1 MKFTEKLDNAT
12 CRIAAALALNV
23 ATVVPGQFAWAED
36 EPWSLDSLEALY
48 ETTPTASEPD
58 AAPTADSGTEMTSPP
73 PVVAPTIPVISL
85 DTPPETGND
94 NPLPVRPGRQIE
106 EIVVTATKRE
116 QNLREIPASISAFE
130 GDDLE
135 KKGKFNLEDYLQET
149 PGVVI
154 NSQGPGTGIRVTIR
168 GIATETNP
176 TSARPSPVGIFIGD
190 TAFTDPYL
198 AGLIPDLNAFD
209 LESVQVLKGPQGT
222 LFGGAALSGAIRYV
236 LKNPVL
242 DEWQASAFTQYID
255 VQEGGSA
262 FTSGVAVNLPWTGRD
277 LALRLGYVKRNYPGV
292 IDDARTGEK
301 DVNDGGGE
309 QIRAILLW
317 KPIDELSLKL
327 THLNQDFSGDNQ
339 KFAVV
344 NPGSPREMDL
354 AVVPEPARNRFSL
367 NSLEAS
373 YDFDSMRV
381 VSLSSYTE
389 KKKFTLTDYTPLLIG
404 RPPNGYPAAAAVV
417 SLSDVNSD
425 AFSQELRLQSTG
437 SGNFKWLVGGYFYN
451 YSLDLELFI
460 GPALTQS
467 LLGAGTPI
475 GQLTDFLQNGTP
487 IGQLAAMLGIGT
499 LDLAN
504 QTSLLYATNRAK
516 SQERAVFFDLTQTFG
531 DLELSGGARFYQT
544 FVEGG
549 FIGTGALARA
559 ANNGMEVDQRNRI
572 EEQGI
577 SPRLSVSYRFTDD
590 LMVYTAASRGF
601 RFGGLQNIPSSPG
614 SGVPE
619 TYKSDS
625 LWNYEIGTRTS
636 WLDNSLQLD
645 VTAFYI
651 EYKNPQ
657 ITQQTQGTFL
667 NFVTNVGAADSYG
680 LEAALLW
687 LPPIPGLTVSLSG
700 GLTEAQT
707 TEAFTSASGTLIEP
721 GTQLPGAAKSQY
733 SIGLQQFLPLGS
745 VLMDASVNY
754 TYVGKSFSNLEKDLA
769 VNDYGVLSAGLG
781 LSADEL
787 PLSPRLSVNVANI
800 LNEAA
805 LVDGAVDARALN
817 QISTFSLFAL
827 NPPRTI
833 SLRLNLS
840 F

>member
-1 MKFTEKLDNAT
+1 MKFTTKRGGRP
-12 CRIAAALALNV
+12 CIVAAAMALMFL
-23 ATVVPGQFAWAED
+23 TLVPGQFAWAED
-36 EPWSLDSLEALY
+36 GDWSLDDLEALY
-48 ETTPTASEPD
+48 ETTPSHLDAQSTPAADETSAAQPEPI
-58 AAPTADSGTEMTSPP
+58 
-73 PVVAPTIPVISL
+73 APTIPVMALEASPEPGSQA
-85 DTPPETGND
+85 PPAA
-94 NPLPVRPGRQIE
+94 RASRQIE

-116 QNLREIPASISAFE
+116 ENLRDIPASISAFQ

-168 GIATETNP
+168 GIATETSP
-176 TSARPSPVGIFIGD
+176 TSSRPSPVGILIGD
-190 TAFTDPYL
+190 TSFSDPYL

-242 DEWQASAFTQYID
+242 DEWQGSAFTQYTD

-262 FTSGVAVNLPWTGRD
+262 LTSGVALNLPWVGRD
-277 LALRLGYVKRNYPGV
+277 VALRVAYIKRNYPGV
-292 IDDARTGEK
+292 VDDSRSGQK

-309 QIRAILLW
+309 QKRALLLW
-317 KPIDELSLKL
+317 QPIDELTLKL
-327 THLNQDFSGDNQ
+327 THLDQDFSGDDQ

-344 NPGSPREMDL
+344 NPGSPREYDL
-354 AVVPEPARNRFSL
+354 AVIPEPARNRFSL
-367 NSLEAS
+367 DSFEAS
-373 YDFDSMRV
+373 YNFDSVRL
-381 VSLSSYTE
+381 VSLTSYTDKE
-389 KKKFTLTDYTPLLIG
+389 RFSLSDYTPLLIG
-404 RPPNGYPAAAAVV
+404 NPPAGYPAAAAVI
-417 SLSDVNSD
+417 SFSNVNSQ
-425 AFSQELRLQSTG
+425 AFAQELRLQSTDN
-437 SGNFKWLVGGYFYN
+437 GNFKWLVGGYFYD
-451 YSLDLELFI
+451 YSLDFELFI

-467 LLGAGTPI
+467 LLGAGSPI
-475 GQLTDFLQNGTP
+475 GELTDLLQNGTP
-487 IGQLAAMLGIGT
+487 IGQLAGLLGIGT

-516 SQERAVFFDLTQTFG
+516 SQERAVYFDLTQVLGNF
-531 DLELSGGARFYQT
+531 ELSGGARFYQT
-544 FVEGG
+544 YVDGG

-559 ANNGMEVDQRNRI
+559 TNNGMEVDQRNRI
-572 EEQGI
+572 EEQGV
-577 SPRLSVSYRFTDD
+577 SPRLSISYRFSDD
-590 LMVYTAASRGF
+590 LLVYTAASRGF
-601 RFGGLQNIPSSPG
+601 RFGGLQNVPSSPVN
-614 SGVPE
+614 GVPE

-625 LWNYEIGTRTS
+625 LWNYEIGTRTN

-651 EYKNPQ
+651 EYDNPQ
-657 ITQQTQGTFL
+657 ITQKTQGTSL
-667 NFVTNVGAADSYG
+667 NFVTNVGAAESYG
-680 LEAALLW
+680 IEASFLW

-707 TEAFTSASGTLIEP
+707 TEAFTSSSNTLIEP

-733 SIGLQQFLPLGS
+733 SASLQQFLPFRS
-745 VLMDASVNY
+745 VLMDASLSY
-754 TYVGKSFSNLEKDLA
+754 TYVGKSFSTLERDLA
-769 VNDYGVLSAGLG
+769 VNDYGVLNAGLG
-781 LSADEL
+781 MSADSL
-787 PLSPRLSVNVANI
+787 PLSPRLSVNVANV
-800 LNEAA
+800 LNETA
-805 LVDGAVDARALN
+805 LVDGAVDARAIN

-833 SLRLNLS
+833 SLRLNLN